1 MNLLTG
7 SFQERLM
14 KSISFAWLV
23 FSKKVGN
30 DLLPINKE
38 ASMQLHYAYVLQQVI
53 PLICFDQNEIVQI
66 ELESSVHVDG
76 RSREIDLVLEGND
89 SRDIHKIAVEMK
101 CYRKTA
107 SSGKPRGAQ
116 DIFMKDVYADLKLL
130 EDYCEHAGFD
140 RGILLVMT
148 DHEYFVNPKSRTGKT
163 WDYDISNG
171 YQVKSIH
178 LTTPLGGEEIDI
190 RLKKSYEF
198 NWDKCGNFWFMEI
211 EGH

>member
-1 MNLLTG
+1 
-7 SFQERLM
+7 
-14 KSISFAWLV
+14 
-23 FSKKVGN
+23 
-30 DLLPINKE
+30 
-38 ASMQLHYAYVLQQVI
+38 I

-66 ELESSVHVDG
+66 QFESSVHFDG

-130 EDYCEHAGFD
+130 EDYCKNAGFD

-148 DHEYFVNPKSRTGKT
+148 DHEYFVNPKSKMGKN
-163 WDYDISNG
+163 WAYDISHG

-178 LTTPLGGEEIDI
+178 LTTPIGGKKIDI

-198 NWDKCGNFWFMEI
+198 NWVQCGNFWFMKI